1 VEREQCDRSVS
12 VDRKETISEKIK
24 KLPLKV
30 SKTWVCNPEDVI
42 IKILKK
48 LFRR

>member
-1 VEREQCDRSVS
+1 MEK
-12 VDRKETISEKIK
+12 KEILKKI
-24 KLPLKV
+24 PLKV
-30 SKTWVCNPEDVI
+30 KKTWVCNPEDVI